1 MEYNYEA
8 EKQGIFTK
16 MPARMIGNII
26 ILAVVTAI
34 SFLLSSRNF
43 VLFHTIIQMFTSV
56 VAFSILIVA
65 VNTYGISKNNFFM
78 FLGIGYAFVG
88 IFDVIHTITYP
99 GVGIIKTSNLNIS
112 LQASIMALFVEA
124 FTTLLSYRLIKN
136 KCKTFRPNIMVMI
149 ISVIALSAVLAIFYK
164 NIFPDIS
171 NEFYEPT
178 VFRRISQL
186 IILLL
191 LGVSAFLY
199 YKIRH
204 NIGHRLFIYLE
215 HSIVAKI
222 ICVLLFV
229 FSEPYDSLNVLLHVA
244 KFMSFYYIYKALIDV
259 GLKSHYEHLYY
270 EIDAANEKIIHEKK
284 MRKTIEETFI
294 SNEECYRILIDSSKD
309 AIVVYSQRKYEYA
322 NSEALRYL
330 GVTHIDELKG
340 KAVDDF
346 IEDLQKENVCNKI
359 KEVFEQKRAVPFF
372 ETKLK
377 TSCGNIRDVET
388 AGAYFINEGKPAMLA
403 IIRDIG
409 YKKQVSMLKE
419 DVKKSTEL
427 LNESR
432 EYNKLITD
440 FISNISHEL
449 RTPLNVILSAV
460 QVLNLGTAIVDDE
473 NRRKRYFDI
482 MKQNCYRLLKLV
494 NNFIDISKID
504 SGYLQLN
511 LQNHNIVDAVENIT
525 LSVANYVEDKGVN
538 LIFDT
543 DTEEKLMA
551 CDLDKIERIMLNLLS
566 NAIKFTS
573 PGDTIDVYLEDA
585 EDEVRISVKDTGLG
599 IPEDDI
605 DIIFERFKQVDKSF
619 TRKHEGSGI
628 GLALVKSLIEMHKG
642 TIEVKSVLGEGS
654 EFIIKLPVEKVSE
667 DNNEQEDRY
676 EENVERIKVEFSD
689 IYSYD

>member
-1 MEYNYEA
+1 MEFNDKADKE
-8 EKQGIFTK
+8 GLFSK
-16 MPARMIGNII
+16 MPVRMLVNII
-26 ILAVVTAI
+26 ILAFVTAI

-43 VLFHTIIQMFTSV
+43 VLYHTIIQMFTSV

-99 GVGIIKTSNLNIS
+99 GVGIIRTTNLNIT
-112 LQASIMALFVEA
+112 LQSAIMALFVEA

-136 KCKTFRPNIMVMI
+136 KCKTFKPNIAFMVA
-149 ISVIALSAVLAIFYK
+149 SVIALSAVLAIFYK
-164 NIFPDIS
+164 NIFPDIL

-178 VFRRISQL
+178 IFKRASQL

-191 LGVSAFLY
+191 LGLSAFLY
-199 YKIRH
+199 YKIRY
-204 NIGHRLFIYLE
+204 NIGQRLFIYLE
-215 HSIVAKI
+215 HSIIAKI

-229 FSEPYDSLNVLLHVA
+229 FSEPYDSMNVLLHVA

-259 GLKSHYEHLYY
+259 GLKSYYEHLYY
-270 EIDAANEKIIHEKK
+270 ELDAANEKFVHEKK
-284 MRKTIEETFI
+284 MRKTIEEAFI

-309 AIVVYSQRKYEYA
+309 AIVVYSEGKYEYA

-330 GVTHIDELKG
+330 GVNHIDELKG
-340 KAVDDF
+340 KIIDDF
-346 IEDLQKENVCNKI
+346 IEDSQKENVCSKI
-359 KEVFEQKRAVPFF
+359 KEVFEDRRAVAFF

-377 TSCGNIRDVET
+377 AINGSIRDVET
-388 AGAYFINEGKPAMLA
+388 AGAYFINNGKPAMLA

-460 QVLNLGTAIVDDE
+460 QVLNMGTVIVDDE
-473 NRRKRYFDI
+473 NKRKRYLDI

-511 LQNHNIVDAVENIT
+511 MQNYNIVNTVENIT
-525 LSVANYVEDKGVN
+525 LSVANYIEDKGVS
-538 LIFDT
+538 LFFDT
-543 DTEEKLMA
+543 DTEEKIIA

-566 NAIKFTS
+566 NAVKFTS
-573 PGDTIDVYLEDA
+573 PGDRIDVCFEDA
-585 EDEVRISVKDTGLG
+585 KDEVRISVKDTGLG
-599 IPEDDI
+599 IAEEDVDM
-605 DIIFERFKQVDKSF
+605 IFERFKQVDKSF

-628 GLALVKSLIEMHKG
+628 GLALVKSLVEMHKG
-642 TIEVKSVLGEGS
+642 TIEVKSALGEGS
-654 EFIIKLPVEKVSE
+654 EFIIKLPIVTVPEDKCQSE
-667 DNNEQEDRY
+667 YRY